1 MKLMQAI
8 LETVYEQE
16 ERRSQDWQSF
26 CVKDGESK
34 QKASVRNDQESF
46 ETGQKPPPHNL
57 LQTSIALVER
67 ERDIERL
74 DELLLQS
81 ESGNIAAITGLPGV
95 GKSALALHYARNK
108 LAEYGG
114 GICWVDAREQDVAAT
129 IVQFARNNNVSPPE
143 GDDPFLQLN
152 FCWRHWPSSP
162 APVLIIL
169 DDLEDLALLSKI
181 RSGTNERIRFLVT
194 SRQKLDQVS
203 SVALEPLSPEG
214 ARQVFTD
221 ALPDDSRLNAEEET
235 LQSICAWLGYLPLG
249 LQLVRHYLAQIKSES
264 LAEVFAELQNNAL
277 ADPALM
283 QADPLSY
290 ARHGAAAAFDLSWEH
305 LSDASKTLGCLV
317 SLFAASPIPK
327 PLVDASAQPLMPSRE
342 FRRAALQLEQTYLFQ
357 YVDKEQTYQMNRLVS
372 SFFRGKLATMQNSKE
387 CSQAVLQNLIEASR
401 QFTEFPSLE
410 ALQQSNAVAPHVEQ
424 VINHFSDMLVI
435 SEKGSIC
442 RALSQHYVN
451 QGLLTKAW
459 IWAERGVKGVLP
471 LESTNIATSIQANTQ
486 AAAVALRLY
495 ADDALTYL
503 EQAIAQQTELN
514 GSESLAMTE
523 QMILKAVILRNKG
536 DLDVATAWAERA
548 LRIRQQHPETPELDL
563 AEAQLTLGTIYNV
576 CIKAGKNSVEDFVG
590 RNPDIESLLRSAVE
604 IRRKALPEKDM
615 RLPEALD
622 QLSKFHLYR
631 GEYGDAFL
639 QVMEAHDINESVL
652 PEHHLQIAFGAHN
665 LARVEKALERYED
678 AESHYRQ
685 AISIFQDADI
695 WPLIAE
701 CQYNLGKMLSEINKA
716 DEAQVILGQ
725 AQHILEERAPGTPLL
740 QQISEQLNTIHQG

>member
-1 MKLMQAI
+1 M
-8 LETVYEQE
+8 
-16 ERRSQDWQSF
+16 
-26 CVKDGESK
+26 
-34 QKASVRNDQESF
+34 
-46 ETGQKPPPHNL
+46 
-57 LQTSIALVER
+57 
-67 ERDIERL
+67 
-74 DELLLQS
+74 
-81 ESGNIAAITGLPGV
+81 
-95 GKSALALHYARNK
+95 
-108 LAEYGG
+108 
-114 GICWVDAREQDVAAT
+114 
-129 IVQFARNNNVSPPE
+129 
-143 GDDPFLQLN
+143 
-152 FCWRHWPSSP
+152 
-162 APVLIIL
+162 
-169 DDLEDLALLSKI
+169 
-181 RSGTNERIRFLVT
+181 
-194 SRQKLDQVS
+194 
-203 SVALEPLSPEG
+203 
-214 ARQVFTD
+214 
-221 ALPDDSRLNAEEET
+221 
-235 LQSICAWLGYLPLG
+235 
-249 LQLVRHYLAQIKSES
+249 
-264 LAEVFAELQNNAL
+264 
-277 ADPALM
+277 
-283 QADPLSY
+283 
-290 ARHGAAAAFDLSWEH
+290 
-305 LSDASKTLGCLV
+305 
-317 SLFAASPIPK
+317 
-327 PLVDASAQPLMPSRE
+327 
-342 FRRAALQLEQTYLFQ
+342 
-357 YVDKEQTYQMNRLVS
+357 
-372 SFFRGKLATMQNSKE
+372 
-387 CSQAVLQNLIEASR
+387 
-401 QFTEFPSLE
+401 
-410 ALQQSNAVAPHVEQ
+410 
-424 VINHFSDMLVI
+424 
-435 SEKGSIC
+435 
-442 RALSQHYVN
+442 
-451 QGLLTKAW
+451 
-459 IWAERGVKGVLP
+459 
-471 LESTNIATSIQANTQ
+471 ESTNIATSIQANTQ